1 MKLQVGQQVGPY
13 RILSLLGAGGMGEVY
28 LAHDPSLDRQV
39 ALKFLPESMEKDEKA
54 RQLLLREARSA
65 AALDHPYIC
74 KIYEIGEAEA
84 RPYIAMERVEGRTLE
99 ERISQGPLPLTE
111 ALETAH
117 QRNIV
122 HRDLKPSNVMLTSD
136 SHVKVMD
143 FGLAKRLVT
152 EGVSR
157 EQTHSR
163 P

>member
-1 MKLQVGQQVGPY
+1 M
-13 RILSLLGAGGMGEVY
+13 
-28 LAHDPSLDRQV
+28 
-39 ALKFLPESMEKDEKA
+39 
-54 RQLLLREARSA
+54 
-65 AALDHPYIC
+65 
-74 KIYEIGEAEA
+74 
-84 RPYIAMERVEGRTLE
+84 EGRTLE